1 MVSTRKM
8 PIGIQDFQKLRED
21 GFVYVDKTELV
32 YKLVQNSCPYFLSRP
47 RRFGKSLLVTTL
59 EAYFKGKKELF
70 EGLKIAESE
79 TEWAEYPVLKFS
91 LAGGSFTKPE
101 GLANALNDSLKEFE
115 DAYGLPQGDAA
126 NLPGRFKGALKNA
139 NAKMGRR
146 VAVLVD
152 EYDNPLLKT
161 MGEYPE
167 LEKSNRELF
176 KGFFA
181 VLKDCDGDT
190 RFVLFTGVTKFSK
203 VSIFSDLNQ
212 LQDISM
218 DGEFSGICGITQKEM
233 EENFSPEIDNLAQEN
248 GMTREDCLAKLKRLY
263 DGYHFSKKSPDIY
276 NPFSLINTLKKK
288 DFGKYWFESGTPTF
302 LVRRLKEMNFNPK
315 SLSDGS
321 LYTTESAVKDY
332 RPDNPD
338 IVPLLYQSGYLTIK
352 GYDSEFDSYELGY
365 PNDEVKY
372 GFTESLASEYLHGE
386 TPLDVRNFGR
396 DIKAGNTDGMRDRFT
411 ALFAR
416 LPYATGNIDDT
427 MLERDFQNVIF
438 LTFLLLGQFV
448 QVEQHTAKG
457 RADCIVETDKYVYV
471 FEFKRDGSA
480 DEALAQI
487 EAAGYAA
494 PYSADSRTL
503 VKIGAVFSSEQKNIS
518 EWKVVGK

>member
-1 MVSTRKM
+1 M

-59 EAYFKGKKELF
+59 EAYFKGRKELF
-70 EGLKIAESE
+70 EGLAIMNDEK
-79 TEWAEYPVLKFS
+79 EWAEYPVLKFS
-91 LAGGSFTKPE
+91 LAGGEFTSGD
-101 GLANALNDSLKEFE
+101 GLRTALNKALKGFE
-115 DAYGLPQGDAA
+115 DAYGLPQGDAGD
-126 NLPGRFKGALKNA
+126 LPGRFKDALGNA
-139 NAKMGRR
+139 KKKMGRR

-152 EYDNPLLKT
+152 EYDNPLLKAF
-161 MGEYPE
+161 GENPE
-167 LEKSNRELF
+167 QEKANRDLF
-176 KGFFA
+176 KSFFA

-203 VSIFSDLNQ
+203 MSIFSDLNQ

-218 DGEFSGICGITQKEM
+218 NDGFAGICGITQDEL
-233 EENFSPEIDNLAQEN
+233 ERDFSPEIDALAQEN
-248 GMTREDCLAKLKRLY
+248 GMTREECLARLKKQY
-263 DGYHFSKKSPDIY
+263 DGYHFTEKSPDIY
-276 NPFSLINTLKKK
+276 NPFSLINAFNEKKIES
-288 DFGKYWFESGTPTF
+288 YWFESGTPTF
-302 LVRRLKEMNFNPK
+302 LVRRLKAMNFNPK

-321 LYTTESAVKDY
+321 LYTTKSAVKDY

-352 GYDSEFDSYELGY
+352 AYDDRRKRLTLGY

-372 GFTESLASEYLHGE
+372 GFTASLAPEYLHSPG
-386 TPLDVRNFGR
+386 GR
-396 DIKAGNTDGMRDRFT
+396 TGADIFAIDDAVEDGDMDLLREQFT

-416 LPYATGNIDDT
+416 LPYVSGSIDDT

-448 QVEQHTAKG
+448 QVEQHSAKG
-457 RADCIVETDKYVYV
+457 RADCIVETDKYVYI

-518 EWKVVGK
+518 EWKVVGL